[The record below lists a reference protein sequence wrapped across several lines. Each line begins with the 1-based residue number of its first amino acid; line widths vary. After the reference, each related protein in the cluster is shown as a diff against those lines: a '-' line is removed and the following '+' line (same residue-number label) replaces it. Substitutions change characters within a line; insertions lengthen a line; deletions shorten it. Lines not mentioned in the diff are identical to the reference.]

1 MKTLLLVGSLICF
14 TFTASVQAQEVSV
27 YLIGDAGEPSFPTD
41 NNLEYLKSQFVD
53 ASDQDVL
60 IFLGDNVYPIGI
72 PSKEHISRKE
82 YENKLKP
89 SLELMKVFPG
99 RSIIIPGN
107 HDWKK
112 GKKDGAQ
119 QIQNMQDF
127 VDEYMGDNVSFLPR
141 GACPGPIEV
150 ALSDKV
156 LLLVLDT
163 QYLLHPWDKPNDEN
177 GCDAKSTTDAILQL
191 EQVISQNKNKH
202 VLIVGHHPM
211 YSYGPHGGKYTFK
224 QHIFPLTDV
233 NKKLYIPLP
242 VLGSIYPT
250 FRKFIG
256 SRQDIAHPRYRLV
269 RNAIVEAMD
278 ESENI
283 VYANGH
289 EHSLQYIRKG
299 NHHYVTSGSGSKTSH
314 VATGKGSQFA
324 QSVKGF
330 AKLNYSTSGDVSLAF
345 YDGEKNQLIRNE
357 VLYSKAVKLEK
368 LDHKVGDFSDS
379 TVVVPISTLYSGAN
393 AKKQFWLGVNYRDL
407 WETPV
412 EMPVFDLGSEHGGL
426 KVLKMGG
433 GFQTRSLRMEAAD
446 GRQYVLRS
454 LDKYTEKLIPL
465 ELQKSLAAD
474 VIQDQISGANPYGAF
489 AIPPLAEAIGIY
501 HTNPK
506 MVFIPNDPR
515 FGEYT
520 ELLKGTV
527 ALYEERPNDEAA
539 VEPHFGL
546 GEDVKGTDDMLI
558 ELRKDNDETLDQS
571 FALRTR
577 LFDMIIADWD
587 RHDDQWRWV
596 AKDKEDG
603 KGHTW
608 RPIPRDRDQ
617 AFFAVDGLLSKFASR
632 KWALPN
638 IEGFYKEM
646 KYPPGFNTS
655 GRFFDRS
662 FTNEMEWSDLEE
674 KIRFLKDKLSDEE
687 IDKAFD
693 SWPEEIQEK
702 AAEKTAEI
710 LKARRD
716 DMSRFARIHYL
727 FLSKE
732 VEIIGSEKN
741 ELFQVE
747 RLSNDQT
754 KVTVRKISK
763 KGEIEQVLY
772 QRTFLSIET
781 DEVRLYGLGG
791 EDKFELTGDV
801 DKGIRIRIIG
811 GEDKD
816 AIVDKSNVKGLI
828 NKTVVYDLK
837 KNTELTPSATTRNKL
852 SDNTE
857 VNVYNRKGFKYDK
870 MIPLVSVEFNPDD
883 GLFLGAGFLLTKEA
897 WRKDPFAQ
905 RHSLK
910 GNIALETG
918 AFHLYYKGT
927 FTDVVGKWDLGAD
940 LAFQRPFGVSN
951 YFGMGNESVFD
962 YNGGNV
968 AAGFDDEIDFYRI
981 QYERSLN
988 YIFLSRK
995 LGQKGS
1001 FKIGPE
1007 FFRYDLEEPKNGF
1020 INSPQSDR
1028 DQQRIYQDFNYIG
1041 YRSEIEVDTRNHPG
1055 MPSHGIF
1062 ANLKYESLFNTGSA
1076 SADIHRLSADFSFLL
1091 STKIP
1096 SKVTLANRVGTVHN
1110 FNDVEFFNGA
1120 TLGRETLRGYRRTR
1134 FVGNTSFYHNVD
1146 LRLQLF
1152 TIRTYLFPI
1161 GTGIIGFHDVGRV
1174 WLAGES
1180 SSKWHAS
1187 KGFGIWIAPI
1197 NQIAIAFNIAFTD
1210 EENIPTVS
1218 FGYHF

>member
-1 MKTLLLVGSLICF
+1 MKYFLMLGSLICF
-14 TFTASVQAQEVSV
+14 SILAIAQEQDISV

-41 NNLEYLKSQFVD
+41 NNLDYLKSQFSE

-60 IFLGDNVYPIGI
+60 VFLGDNVYPVGI
-72 PSKEHISRKE
+72 PSKEDPNRGE

-89 SLELMKVFPG
+89 SLELMKAFPG

-112 GKKDGAQ
+112 GKKGGLN
-119 QIQNMQDF
+119 QIQNMQEF
-127 VDEYMGDNVSFLPR
+127 VDEYLGDDVSFLPR
-141 GACPGPIEV
+141 GACPGPVEIPLGENIMLV
-150 ALSDKV
+150 
-156 LLLVLDT
+156 VLDT

-177 GCDAKSTTDAILQL
+177 GCEAKSTTDAIIQL
-191 EQVISQNKNKH
+191 EQVISQNSNKH
-202 VLIVGHHPM
+202 VLVVGHHPM

-224 QHIFPLTDV
+224 QHLFPLTDV

-269 RNAIVEAMD
+269 RNAIVDALD
-278 ESENI
+278 ASENVI
-283 VYANGH
+283 YANGH
-289 EHSLQYIRKG
+289 EHSLQYISKG
-299 NHHYVTSGSGSKTSH
+299 NHHFVTSGSGSKTSH
-314 VATGKGSQFA
+314 VTLGKDSQFA
-324 QSVKGF
+324 QSVQGF
-330 AKLNYSTSGDVSLAF
+330 AKLSYDALGDVSLAF
-345 YDGEKNQLIRNE
+345 YNGEENQLIQE
-357 VLYSKAVKLEK
+357 KELYSKTVKLEK
-368 LDHKVGDFSDS
+368 INQEIGNFKDS
-379 TVVVPISTLYSGAN
+379 TVVVPISTRYSGAN

-454 LDKYTEKLIPL
+454 LDKFTEKLIPL

-489 AIPPLAEAIGIY
+489 AIPPLAEAAEIY

-506 MVFIPNDPR
+506 MVYIPNDPR
-515 FGEYT
+515 FGEHS

-546 GEDVKGTDDMLI
+546 GDDIKGTDDML
-558 ELRKDNDETLDQS
+558 LKLWKDNDETVDQPFS
-571 FALRTR
+571 LRTR
-577 LFDMIIADWD
+577 LFDMVIADWD

-596 AKDKEDG
+596 AKDKEG
-603 KGHTW
+603 AKGHIW

-617 AFFAVDGLLSKFASR
+617 AFFASDGLLARIASK

-638 IEGFYKEM
+638 FEGFHKEI

-662 FTNEMEWSDLEE
+662 FTNELEWSDWEE
-674 KIRFLKDKLSDEE
+674 QIHFLKEKLSDDE

-693 SWPEEIQEK
+693 AWPEEIQKK
-702 AAEKTAEI
+702 AAKNTAEV

-716 DMSRFARIHYL
+716 DMSRFAYIHYL

-732 VEIIGSEKN
+732 VEVVGSEKN

-747 RLSNDQT
+747 RLNNDQT

-763 KGEIEQVLY
+763 KGKIEQILY
-772 QRTFLSIET
+772 QRTFLSTET
-781 DEVRLYGLGG
+781 QEIRLYGLGG
-791 EDKFELTGDV
+791 EDRFELEGDV
-801 DKGIRIRIIG
+801 DSGIRIRVIG
-811 GEDKD
+811 GEDE
-816 AIVDKSNVKGLI
+816 DKITDNSKVKGLM
-828 NKTVVYDLK
+828 NKTIVYDLK
-837 KNTELTPSATTRNKL
+837 KNTDLTSSSTTKNKL
-852 SDNTE
+852 SDDPV
-857 VNVYNRKGFKYDK
+857 VNSYNRKGFEYDK
-870 MIPLVSVEFNPDD
+870 MIPLVSIEFNPDD
-883 GLFLGAGFLLTKEA
+883 GLFLGGGFQFTKKA
-897 WRKDPFAQ
+897 WRKDPFAHK
-905 RHSLK
+905 HSLK
-910 GNIALETG
+910 GNVALETG

-940 LAFQRPFGVSN
+940 LAFQRPYGVSN
-951 YFGMGNESVFD
+951 YFGMGNESAFD
-962 YNGGNV
+962 YKGDNV
-968 AAGFDDEIDFYRI
+968 TAGFDDEIDFYRI
-981 QYERSLN
+981 QFERSLN

-995 LGQKGS
+995 LGQKGT

-1007 FFRYDLEEPKNGF
+1007 FFRYDLEAPNNRF

-1028 DQQRIYQDFNYIG
+1028 DQERIYQDFNYIG

-1062 ANLKYESLFNTGSA
+1062 ANLKYENLFKTGSA
-1076 SADIHRLSADFSFLL
+1076 FSDIHRLSADFSFLL
-1091 STKIP
+1091 STRIP
-1096 SKVTLANRVGTVHN
+1096 SKLTLANRVGVVYN
-1110 FNDVEFFNGA
+1110 FDEVEFFNGA

-1161 GTGIIGFHDVGRV
+1161 GTGIIGFHDIGRV
-1174 WLAGES
+1174 WLDGES

-1187 KGFGIWIAPI
+1187 KGFGLWVAPL
-1197 NQIAIAFNIAFTD
+1197 NQIVIAFNMAFTD